1 VNAAEPPEA
10 WDEVIAARRMPAG
23 TLARVL
29 LLAAV
34 LVLSSCRT
42 AQFMVANAPSGFAR
56 IDRHRD
62 LPYGQD
68 KRQKLDLYAPRN
80 AARAPVVIFWYGG
93 SWVMGSKSE
102 YRFVGSTLAQ
112 RGFVAVLPD
121 YRLYPQV
128 TFPLFDEDGAK
139 ALAWVQQ
146 HVVDYGGNPHCIVLM
161 GHSAGAHTAAF
172 LAYNRD
178 FTSKAGADPDGIAAL
193 VGLSGPYALVPDT
206 DELRATFPAPYTPKD
221 WQPIAFVTAQAP
233 PTLLLHGQADK
244 DVDPGQAVELRDALS
259 RLTVP
264 AQLQLYP
271 RRGHGSTVA
280 SFALVARRATSA
292 VSDTTAFVNQV
303 CKGR

>member
-1 VNAAEPPEA
+1 
-10 WDEVIAARRMPAG
+10 
-23 TLARVL
+23 VL
-29 LLAAV
+29 LWAAV

-42 AQFMVANAPSGFAR
+42 VEFTVANAPAAFAR
-56 IDRHRD
+56 IDRHRN
-62 LPYGQD
+62 LSYGQD
-68 KRQKLDLYAPRN
+68 KRQQLDIYAPRH
-80 AARAPVVIFWYGG
+80 AAGAPVVIFWYGG
-93 SWVMGSKSE
+93 SWVMGARSE

-121 YRLYPQV
+121 YRLYPEV
-128 TFPLFDEDGAK
+128 TFPLFDEDGGK
-139 ALAWVQQ
+139 ALAWVQR
-146 HVVDYGGNPHCIVLM
+146 HVADYGGNPRCIVLM

-178 FTSKAGADPDGIAAL
+178 FTRNAGADPDGIAGL

-221 WQPIAFVTAQAP
+221 WQPTAFVTAQAP
-233 PTLLLHGQADK
+233 ATLLLHGEADK
-244 DVDPGQAVELRDALS
+244 DVDPAQAVELRDALS
-259 RLTVP
+259 RLNVP
-264 AQLQLYP
+264 AQLHLYP

-280 SFALVARRATSA
+280 SFALVARRTTSA